1 MGTEIEIVIIPGKQ
15 NPYVSDTVRQKWKE
29 RLSPDSGARVVPKNI
44 LKILK
49 AGKPHDSD
57 LKTVNEYFIDLN
69 YSHQKNEMYW
79 VLDLAYQNN
88 ISLSKITKNTV
99 VYYHDYEHIEPFI
112 SFLIEYQSLDKTN
125 LSNIFE
131 YSVREQK
138 TSVLRD
144 IIDSGMT
151 FSYNGQYINSASI
164 EILQLLMEHDLL
176 TQNDLSSALKSAL
189 TSNKEDHIT
198 YLKPLIPE
206 KDFIKIYYN
215 VKEGKTQFG
224 WKEVSPVKISHV
236 EKLPQGITLQHL
248 FDFETKEITTITQ
261 SKPSEGKAICHTER
275 PFQSLENPDKIRTA
289 YNELVKRG
297 HKPPEPNLDK
307 YTYAK
312 PGALNPQNFTQAFST
327 KKP

>member
-189 TSNKEDHIT
+189 TSNKEDHIA
-198 YLKPLIPE
+198 YLKSLIPE

>member
-1 MGTEIEIVIIPGKQ
+1 MGTEIEIVIIPGKR